1 MWKNSALLPLSLGLF
16 GLGAYGPPMTDKTPE
31 NSENNASADSA
42 ANPNQNEY
50 GADSIKVLKGLDAV
64 RKRPGMY
71 IGDTDD
77 GSGLHHMVFEV
88 SDNAIDEALAGHC
101 DLVLIELNADGSVS
115 VEDNGRGIPTGM
127 HKEEGVSAA
136 EVIMTQLHAGGKFEN
151 TSDDNAY
158 KVSGGLHGVGVSV
171 VNALSEF
178 LELTIWREG
187 KEHWMRF
194 EHGDAVA
201 PLIVRGDAPVA
212 DGKPKKG
219 TRVTFMA
226 STDTFKNVLE
236 FDFDKLEHRYRELAF
251 LNSGVRI
258 LLRDNRHSE
267 VKEHDLYYEGG
278 IGAFVKYLD
287 RNKVA
292 LLADPI
298 AISSHRDGIGIDV
311 ALEWNDSYYENVLC
325 FTNNIP
331 QRDGGTHLAAF
342 RSALTRTLNNYA
354 EKSGV
359 LKKEKVTLTG
369 DDMREGLTAI
379 VSVKLPDPKF
389 SSQTKDK
396 LVSSEVRQPLESLMA
411 DRMSEWLEENPGHAR
426 TVIQKVIDAAA
437 AREAARKAREA
448 SRKSVMSVASLPGK
462 LADCQEKDPA
472 KSELFL
478 VEGDSAGGSAKQGRD
493 RHYQAIL
500 PLKGK
505 ILNVERAR
513 FDRMLSSKEV
523 GTLIQAMGTGIGRE
537 DFNIEK
543 LRYHKIV
550 IMTDADVDGSHI
562 RTLLLTFFYRQM
574 PEIIENGHLFIAQP
588 PLYKVAKGRSEIY
601 VKDDKALDDHLAEL
615 GLGGVV
621 LEGAGGQRAGADLG
635 ALVDHARRMRSLM
648 AFVPRRYDPT
658 IVEAMALTG
667 ALDPEATDRAAA
679 VAKAAAWMGAQDVEG
694 KWSGRV
700 SEDGGYHF
708 ERLWRGVTDHH
719 IIDAAFLMSAEARK
733 LHKLASEETASY
745 ETPARLV
752 KVTAA
757 AAADAAEDIEADSD
771 AEAADAVGDQAKRAT
786 TAVSVGNKG
795 AITRPSELLEAI
807 LAAGRKGLSISRYKG
822 LGEMNAEQLWETT
835 LDPDHR
841 SLLRVEID
849 QADLADDIFTK
860 LMGEVVEPRRDF
872 IVENALNVANLDV

>member
-1 MWKNSALLPLSLGLF
+1 
-16 GLGAYGPPMTDKTPE
+16 MTEET
-31 NSENNASADSA
+31 SENPQYNPTADSA
-42 ANPNQNEY
+42 ENPNQNEY

-101 DLVLIELNADGSVS
+101 DLVLIELNPDGSVS

-171 VNALSEF
+171 VNALSEY
-178 LELTIWREG
+178 LELTIWRDG

-194 EHGDAVA
+194 EHGDAVG
-201 PLIVRGDAPVA
+201 PLVVRGDAPVV

-226 STDTFKNVLE
+226 STNTFKNVLE
-236 FDFDKLEHRYRELAF
+236 FDFEKLEHRYRELAF

-258 LLRDNRHSE
+258 LLRDNRHSD
-267 VKEHDLYYEGG
+267 VKEHDLYYVGG
-278 IGAFVKYLD
+278 IGAFVQYLD

-292 LLADPI
+292 LLSEPI
-298 AISSHRDGIGIDV
+298 TITSQRDGIAIDV

-667 ALDPEATDRAAA
+667 ALDPEATDRTAA
-679 VAKAAAWMGAQDVEG
+679 VAKAATWMAAQDVEG

-719 IIDAAFLMSAEARK
+719 IIEAAFLMSAEARK

-752 KVTAA
+752 KVSAA
-757 AAADAAEDIEADSD
+757 AEAIDEVESD
-771 AEAADAVGDQAKRAT
+771 EEAGDAVGDQAKRAT

-795 AITRPSELLEAI
+795 AITRPSELLDAI
-807 LAAGRKGLSISRYKG
+807 LVAGRKGLSISRYKG